1 MSDDNE
7 SKDPKDEHKLG
18 DIFKKV
24 VSTGI
29 NAAFMTEDTV
39 KGIIQDL
46 PIPKEVVNGLIQ
58 NAKSSKD
65 EFISSVKTELK
76 EYLDKVDLS
85 KEVDRIIENYD
96 IEVNAKINLTKKD
109 KSKDETKVTT
119 KKKPKTK

>member
-1 MSDDNE
+1 MSDD
-7 SKDPKDEHKLG
+7 KDPKEEHTLG

-29 NAAFMTEDTV
+29 NAAFMTEDAV

-65 EFISSVKTELK
+65 EFISSVKGELK

-96 IEVNAKINLTKKD
+96 IEINAKINLTKKD
-109 KSKDETKVTT
+109 KTEVTT